1 MTELTFAAQKQ
12 QMVQAARFLAETRVL
27 SHSGHGNMSVR
38 VPGVS
43 DQMLLTSA
51 SAVINRLE
59 ADELSVVDFRGNVLE
74 GTVEPTSAEI
84 VAMHAV
90 VYEHK
95 PQVQAVIHTH
105 SPHVSTFALAQQ
117 PLPCRYEA
125 LLRFDVAEDIPVA
138 AWGPRGSEESVR
150 NIAETIQ
157 GHPTAMAVLLANHG
171 LLAFGH
177 DIMAAAILIALME
190 EAAEMELDAEGLGGA
205 KPFPAGALDAVRE
218 RLRQF
223 HS

>member
-1 MTELTFAAQKQ
+1 MFDAQKQ
-12 QMVQAARFLAETRVL
+12 QMVQAARFLAEAGVL

-38 VPGVS
+38 VPGAA
-43 DQMLLTSA
+43 DQMLLTSV
-51 SAVINRLE
+51 SGVIRRLE
-59 ADELSVVDFRGNVLE
+59 PDEVSLVDFRGNVLE
-74 GTVEPTSAEI
+74 GTMDPTSAEI
-84 VAMHAV
+84 VAQHAV

-95 PQVQAVIHTH
+95 PHVQAVIHTH
-105 SPHVSTFALAQQ
+105 SPHVTSFALAHQ

-125 LLRFDVAEDIPVA
+125 LLRFDIAEDIPVA
-138 AWGPRGSEESVR
+138 AWGPRGSGESVR
-150 NIAETIQ
+150 HIAEAIQ

-171 LLAFGH
+171 LLAFGR
-177 DIMAAAILIALME
+177 DVMAAAILIALME
-190 EAAEMELDAEGLGGA
+190 EATQMELDAEGVGGA

>member
-1 MTELTFAAQKQ
+1 MTETMFDAQKQ
-12 QMVQAARFLAETRVL
+12 QMVQAARFLAEAGVL

-43 DQMLLTSA
+43 DQMLLTSV
-51 SAVINRLE
+51 SGVIRRLE
-59 ADELSVVDFRGNVLE
+59 PDELSVVDFRGNVVE
-74 GTVEPTSAEI
+74 GTMDPTSAEI

-95 PQVQAVIHTH
+95 PSVQAVIHTH
-105 SPHVSTFALAQQ
+105 SPHVTSFALAHQ

-125 LLRFDVAEDIPVA
+125 LLRFDIAEDIPVA
-138 AWGPRGSEESVR
+138 PWGPRGSGESVR
-150 NIAETIQ
+150 NIAEAIQ

-171 LLAFGH
+171 LLAFGA
-177 DIMAAAILIALME
+177 DIMAAAILITLME
-190 EAAEMELDAEGLGGA
+190 EAAELEIGAEGMGGA
-205 KPFPAGALDAVRE
+205 KPFPAGALEAVRE